1 MIRAVVSVGTNS
13 TRLLVADGGAHPP
26 RPLLQRSIGTRV
38 GEGLR
43 ETGLIQDA
51 AMQRTLDAV
60 REHAAAARP
69 LTQSIAAIATS
80 AVRRAGNAA
89 EFADRVSAITGCP
102 LQVISGEDEARYS
115 YSGAV
120 SGLDAKPDETIG
132 VSDPGGGSTE
142 FAAGRGERP
151 ERVVSCE
158 IGAVRLTER
167 VPVLAGD
174 RGEIRVGDI
183 ESARDAAYAALEP
196 LAAFEPVQRLVF
208 VGGTATTAVWLMSGS
223 REPFEYG
230 KFTRE
235 DVDALA
241 ARLRALDLP
250 ARKSLAGMNPQR
262 ADILLAGLIIV
273 SAVFERTGHRSA
285 AVSTN
290 DLLMGYLVSLEKRR

>member
-1 MIRAVVSVGTNS
+1 MIRAVISIGTNS
-13 TRLLVADGGAHPP
+13 TRLLVADLGAHPP
-26 RPLLQRSIGTRV
+26 RPVLARSIGTRV

-69 LTQSIAAIATS
+69 LTDSIAAIATS

-89 EFADRVSAITGCP
+89 EFADRVREIAGCP
-102 LQVISGEDEARYS
+102 LQVVSGEDEARYS

-120 SGLDAKPDETIG
+120 SGLDAGPDERVG
-132 VSDPGGGSTE
+132 VADPGGGSTE
-142 FAAGRGERP
+142 FAVGRGERA
-151 ERVVSCE
+151 EQVVSCE

-167 VPVLAGD
+167 VLVLAGD
-174 RGEIRVGDI
+174 RGEITDADLQT
-183 ESARDAAYAALEP
+183 ARAAASAALEP
-196 LAAFEPVQRLVF
+196 LAAFDRVERLVF

-223 REPFEYG
+223 RDPFEYSA
-230 KFTRE
+230 FTRSA
-235 DVDALA
+235 VDQLA

-250 ARKSLAGMNPQR
+250 ARKTLAGMNPQR

-273 SAVFERTGHRSA
+273 AAVFERTGHESA

-290 DLLMGYLVSLEKRR
+290 DLLMGYLVARERKR